1 MISVFLDL
9 DGTLIDSREGIVTSL
24 LHALREMDAELPAAS
39 ELTWTIGPPI
49 WQSLDILLGPGADI
63 EAAVAAYRERFGTV
77 GLYEADVFDGI
88 GEMFEDLK
96 DMDAR
101 LFLATS
107 KPQVYAEEIVSH
119 FGIAPFLDGVYG
131 SEMDGTHADKP
142 SLLAHVISETE
153 SDPARTVML
162 GDRRFDIEGA
172 KANEVASIGALWGFA
187 DEGELHLAEAD
198 ALAAEPEEVP
208 ELVAELLGIEA

>member
-24 LHALREMDAELPAAS
+24 LHALREMDAELPAPS

-49 WQSLDILLGPGADI
+49 WHSLEILLGPGADI
-63 EAAVAAYRERFGTV
+63 DAAVTAYRDRFGTT

-107 KPQVYAEEIVSH
+107 KPRIYAEEIVSH

-131 SEMDGTHADKP
+131 SEMDGTHADKS
-142 SLLAHVISETE
+142 SLLAHVLSETE

-172 KANEVASIGALWGFA
+172 KANNVASIGALWGFA